1 MSIFAKD
8 EENAK
13 VNKAVVKMA
22 KNFNLGTDDDDT
34 EEILEVVSEEL
45 TNIKLLELEK

>member
-8 EENAK
+8 EEIEK

-22 KNFNLGTDDDDT
+22 KNFNVGVDDDDT

-45 TNIKLLELEK
+45 TNKKFLELEK